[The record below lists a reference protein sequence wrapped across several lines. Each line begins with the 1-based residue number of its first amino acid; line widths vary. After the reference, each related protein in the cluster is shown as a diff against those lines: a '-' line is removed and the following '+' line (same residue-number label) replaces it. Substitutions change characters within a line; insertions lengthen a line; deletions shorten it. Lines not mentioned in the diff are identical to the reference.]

1 MAYCAPTP
9 PYDRSRKARSML
21 SRAAGPSAQGLII
34 RALAGVTKAAS
45 AATKKNFFSTNFNL
59 QNGIW

>member
-1 MAYCAPTP
+1 
-9 PYDRSRKARSML
+9 ML

-45 AATKKNFFSTNFNL
+45 AATKKNFFSTNFDI